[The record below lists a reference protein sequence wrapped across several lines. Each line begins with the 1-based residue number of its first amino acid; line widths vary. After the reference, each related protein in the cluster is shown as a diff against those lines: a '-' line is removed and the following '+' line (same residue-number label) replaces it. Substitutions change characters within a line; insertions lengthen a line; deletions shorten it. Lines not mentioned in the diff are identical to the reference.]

1 MSDRNTEISPSDGS
15 GESRHP
21 IGRAELHYILLRS
34 TEIVQALDELRPGE
48 WTECAEQF
56 RNLSQRLE
64 EASLVVAV
72 LGQFKRGK
80 STLLNALLG
89 ADILPSALLPLT
101 SIPTIIKYG
110 KVNCVNVAL
119 IDGTSLTVSIQDLS
133 LYVTE
138 RGNPRNRKGVA
149 GVEVFCASPV
159 LLKGIVFVDTPGIG
173 STLSHNTEVTRNF
186 VPRCD
191 CALIVLSA
199 DPPIT
204 EVELQFIEAVVPLL
218 SLALYVVNKTDYLS
232 RQGIQEIAGFLREA
246 LEEKKLCPYGDEI
259 FSVSARIGLEG
270 RKTGQDQLWAESG
283 MEALEKRIE
292 TLLVSH
298 REALLERSIS
308 LKAMALL
315 HQLRCRLDLETKA
328 LELSMEDLE
337 ARIDALTL
345 LEAKVKEERLWLRDA
360 LMAEQQRIASEIW
373 ERAGALRNEG
383 ITLLSRGVREV
394 LRSAAPA
401 DRCHQLVGKLRNFI
415 DEAVPGYF
423 KDKKDAFIKASV
435 ELTEA
440 RCAKLLEKAD
450 DLVRKVREEAMA
462 ILEVKASPLAQEPL
476 VLKWRTVLWNS
487 SHKTYGLF
495 EALKNLS
502 YRVLPRS
509 LLVKYLAQDALNE
522 VEWLVLRNTGK
533 LRYEVF
539 ESLERALKHINMR
552 LIHELNQA
560 LQDTKKAVEGAMQM
574 RGEKEHEVSSHLIKL
589 KKFRDEINIL
599 S

>member
-1 MSDRNTEISPSDGS
+1 M
-15 GESRHP
+15 
-21 IGRAELHYILLRS
+21 
-34 TEIVQALDELRPGE
+34 QALDELRPGE
-48 WTECAEQF
+48 WTDIVEQL
-56 RNLSQRLE
+56 RSLSQRLE

-72 LGQFKRGK
+72 MGQFKRGK

-138 RGNPRNRKGVA
+138 RENPRNRKGVA
-149 GVEVFCASPV
+149 GVEVFCTAPV
-159 LLKGIVFVDTPGIG
+159 LLKGVVFVDTPGIG

-204 EVELQFIEAVVPLL
+204 EVELQFIEAVVPSL

-259 FSVSARIGLEG
+259 FPVSALQGLEG
-270 RKTGQDQLWAESG
+270 NRTGQSELLESSG
-283 MEALEKRIE
+283 MKALSVRIE

-298 REALLERSIS
+298 REALLERSLS
-308 LKAMALL
+308 LKVMALL
-315 HQLRCRLDLETKA
+315 QQVRCRIELETKA

-337 ARIDALTL
+337 TRIDALTL
-345 LEAKVKEERLWLRDA
+345 LEAQVKEERLWLRDA

-373 ERAGALRNEG
+373 ERAGELRNEG

-401 DRCHQLVGKLRNFI
+401 DRCHQLVGKLRDFI

-423 KDKKDAFIKASV
+423 KDKKDAFINASV

-450 DLVRKVREEAMA
+450 DLVRKVREEALA
-462 ILEVKASPLAQEPL
+462 ILEVKASPPAQEPL
-476 VLKWRTVLWNS
+476 VLKWRTILWNS
-487 SHKTYGLF
+487 SHKTCGLF
-495 EALKNLS
+495 EAMKNLS

-509 LLVKYLAQDALNE
+509 LLVKYLVQDALNE

-560 LQDTKKAVEGAMQM
+560 LNDTKNAIEGAMQM
-574 RGEKEHEVSSHLIKL
+574 RGEKEHEVSSRLITL
-589 KKFRDEINIL
+589 KRFRDEINIL